1 MQRLTLGSPPMQNA
15 QSIPPSELAGA
26 RQAGFSLVELLVTV
40 SIMALLA
47 TAVVVAVVP
56 VLGDSRVDKA
66 SADIAAMESALEQ
79 YNFDMFNYPS
89 AEAGLAALKTAPSD
103 AGNGRYRPGGYI
115 KRLQRDPW
123 GNDYRYQAPGTRS
136 GGAYDLFS
144 AGPDGEAGTP
154 DDIGNWN

>member
-1 MQRLTLGSPPMQNA
+1 MQRLTLGSPPMQKA
-15 QSIPPSELAGA
+15 QSIPPSGAAGT

-79 YNFDMFNYPS
+79 YNFDMFNYS
-89 AEAGLAALKTAPSD
+89 SVEAGLAALKTAP
-103 AGNGRYRPGGYI
+103 
-115 KRLQRDPW
+115 
-123 GNDYRYQAPGTRS
+123 
-136 GGAYDLFS
+136 
-144 AGPDGEAGTP
+144 
-154 DDIGNWN
+154 

>member
-1 MQRLTLGSPPMQNA
+1 MQDAQNMK
-15 QSIPPSELAGA
+15 PSEENRNGE
-26 RQAGFSLVELLVTV
+26 AGFSLVELLVTV

-47 TAVVVAVVP
+47 TAVVIAVVP

-103 AGNGRYRPGGYI
+103 AGNGQYRPGGYI

-123 GNDYRYQAPGTRS
+123 GNDYRYVVPGARS

-144 AGPDGEAGTP
+144 TGPDGEAGTP